1 MNSSS
6 SCTGGSERSC
16 CSDRS
21 SGIFRYEPY
30 VRRSADGS
38 VSCPNRR
45 SRPTPSPSLTSG
57 TVGVAYVRRQTT
69 DADVV
74 ARRACDDS
82 DVLTDGDHE
91 PLPLGSELPDGIPV
105 HRAGGGR
112 AARMGRHRCAVRCR
126 PVVVCGV
133 WPVPPPLSDVPAD
146 RRGVGV
152 AARTDH
158 GHAVGRRG
166 HGRRRRHVRRV
177 HGPVPGVPRVRGRL
191 PVARAVRPDDG
202 ARARPG
208 GTAPHP
214 PRAVPPVARTG
225 RRAPAPRAPADR
237 HVLPAHRPAVP
248 AAPDARARATPDVAV
263 RAAAAGDGARR
274 GDGCPR
280 DGRRPLRVRAG
291 PVVPRG
297 QPRHDP
303 RARPQRLARGRSRE
317 RSAAAERS
325 RRTTAGSTRPARSR
339 VATRARSR
347 ASTT

>member
-1 MNSSS
+1 
-6 SCTGGSERSC
+6 
-16 CSDRS
+16 
-21 SGIFRYEPY
+21 
-30 VRRSADGS
+30 
-38 VSCPNRR
+38 
-45 SRPTPSPSLTSG
+45 
-57 TVGVAYVRRQTT
+57 
-69 DADVV
+69 
-74 ARRACDDS
+74 
-82 DVLTDGDHE
+82 
-91 PLPLGSELPDGIPV
+91 
-105 HRAGGGR
+105 
-112 AARMGRHRCAVRCR
+112 MGRHRCAVRCR
-126 PVVVCGV
+126 PVVVCRV

-177 HGPVPGVPRVRGRL
+177 HGPVPGVPCMRGRL

-225 RRAPAPRAPADR
+225 RRAAASRAPSDR

-263 RAAAAGDGARR
+263 RAVAAGHGTRR
-274 GDGCPR
+274 GDGCAW

-303 RARPQRLARGRSRE
+303 RPRPQRLARRRPASAALL
-317 RSAAAERS
+317 RSA
-325 RRTTAGSTRPARSR
+325 RRTQRQARHGPHASR
-339 VATRARSR
+339 AATRRRSR
-347 ASTT
+347 ASIT